1 VIVLSQRFAMLMAEY
16 NQSIQD
22 GVISVNE
29 AKRLLRETLA
39 LQQVLLDIKL
49 HFEEEGP

>member
-1 VIVLSQRFAMLMAEY
+1 METRARRLPAQAEY
-16 NQSIQD
+16 NRSISD

-29 AKRLLRETLA
+29 AKRMLRETVA

-49 HFEEEGP
+49 HLERESR